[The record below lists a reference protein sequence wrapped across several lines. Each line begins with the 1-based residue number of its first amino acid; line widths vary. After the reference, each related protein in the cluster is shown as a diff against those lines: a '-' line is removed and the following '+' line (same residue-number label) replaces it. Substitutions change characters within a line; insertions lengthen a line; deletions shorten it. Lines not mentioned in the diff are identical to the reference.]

1 MCARKIQMPREVYI
15 GPGVVHETGEIC
27 SSLKLFKDIVLVTG
41 NNTYDIAAKLLK
53 FMKLLLIQ

>member
-41 NNTYDIAAKLLK
+41 NNTYEILILLK